1 MLKITLHW
9 TNMLLKG
16 TYLNATTSVRG
27 TRVAFLSDDPDCR
40 LGKGIFHRR
49 FEVEWQKDSFLYS
62 RNKT

>member
-16 TYLNATTSVRG
+16 TYPNATTSVTG

-49 FEVEWQKDSFLYS
+49 FEVGSAERFLPLFM
-62 RNKT
+62 